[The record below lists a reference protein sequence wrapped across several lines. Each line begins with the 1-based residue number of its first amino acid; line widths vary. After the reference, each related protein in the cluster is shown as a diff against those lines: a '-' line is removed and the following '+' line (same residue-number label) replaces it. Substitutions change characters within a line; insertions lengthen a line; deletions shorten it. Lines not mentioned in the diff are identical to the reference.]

1 MEFLVEYGLFLAK
14 VATLTVA
21 LLFAVA
27 VIAGISLRHRRPR
40 KGELEVAA
48 VHEDVRDERRQLRDA
63 LVTRAERRAAHKK
76 EKKEERQQA
85 KKSTPHQGK
94 RLFVLNFNGDL
105 QASAVDQLREEVTA
119 LLGQAS
125 AEDEVMIRLESG
137 GGMVHSYGLAASQL
151 DRIRRKGVA
160 LTVCVDKVAASG
172 GYMMACVANRIVAAP
187 FAMVGSIGVL
197 AQVPNVHRLLRKHDI
212 DFEQITAGEYKR
224 TLTVFG
230 ENTEQGREKLREDL
244 EEIHEHF
251 KTFIVEHRPEVDIDR
266 VATGEVWLGTRAQEL
281 GLVDE
286 LMTSDDY
293 LIAQV
298 DQGVPVYEVCYRK
311 HTPISERLGVAAEQ
325 RVDSLLN
332 RWWARLQNWH
342 LWR

>member
-172 GYMMACVANRIVAAP
+172 GYMMACGANRIVAAP

>member
-1 MEFLVEYGLFLAK
+1 MEYLVEYGLFLAK
-14 VATLTVA
+14 VVTLTLA
-21 LLFAVA
+21 LLMAVI
-27 VIAGISLRHRRPR
+27 VIAGLSLRNRRPR
-40 KGELEVAA
+40 KGELEITA
-48 VHEDVRDERRQLRDA
+48 VHEDVRDERRHLRDA

-85 KKSTPHQGK
+85 KKGASQADK
-94 RLFVLNFNGDL
+94 RLFVLNFDGDM
-105 QASAVDQLREEVTA
+105 QASAVDHLREEITA
-119 LLGQAS
+119 LLGQAT
-125 AEDEVMIRLESG
+125 EKDEVLLRLESG

-151 DRIRRKGVA
+151 DRIRRKGLA

-172 GYMMACVANRIVAAP
+172 GYMMACVASRIVAAP

-251 KTFIVEHRPEVDIDR
+251 KEFIATHRPEVEIDR
-266 VATGEVWLGTRAQEL
+266 VATGEVWLGKRAQEL

-293 LIAQV
+293 LISQV
-298 DQGVPVYEVCYRK
+298 DQGVPVYEICYRK
-311 HTPISERLGVAAEQ
+311 HTPMSERLGVAAEQ
-325 RVDSLLN
+325 RIDSLLS

>member
-1 MEFLVEYGLFLAK
+1 MEHLVEYGLFLAK
-14 VATLTVA
+14 VVTLTVA
-21 LLFAVA
+21 LVFAVA
-27 VIAGISLRHRRPR
+27 LIAGISQRHRRSR
-40 KGELEVAA
+40 KGELEVSA
-48 VHEDVRDERRQLRDA
+48 VHEEVRDERRQLRDA
-63 LVTRAERRAAHKK
+63 MSTRAERRAAHKK

-85 KKSTPHQGK
+85 RKGVSQAGK

-105 QASAVDQLREEVTA
+105 QASAVEHLREEVTA
-119 LLGQAS
+119 LLGQTS
-125 AEDEVMIRLESG
+125 AEDEVVIRLESG

-151 DRIRRKGVA
+151 DRIRRQGVT

-172 GYMMACVANRIVAAP
+172 GYMMACVAHRIVAAP

-212 DFEQITAGEYKR
+212 DFEQITAGQYKR

-251 KTFIVEHRPEVDIDR
+251 KSFIVEHRPTVDIDR
-266 VATGEVWLGTRAQEL
+266 VATGEVWLGTRAREL

-298 DQGVPVYEVCYRK
+298 DKGVPVYEVCYRK
-311 HTPISERLGVAAEQ
+311 HTPITERLGVAAEQ
-325 RVDSLLN
+325 RVDSLLS
-332 RWWARLQNWH
+332 RWWARLQDWH